1 MGFTDRSLIP
11 TGTFLNNT
19 RLSKGTNMENSLLLD
34 LEPPLV
40 SKSSSSAP
48 RPAGHGTDRNRSG
61 ASPASGN
68 MSENSSNFPFAT
80 IHSGFLRGRAKS
92 SLTGRRDQTPETPIC
107 GLGVVLEKFPVCS
120 KEFPLIRWHLVFI
133 EYGVDRANGLAV
145 AAVDTDLGIDVIHLF

>member
-1 MGFTDRSLIP
+1 MPKLIAVLIDRAD
-11 TGTFLNNT
+11 G
-19 RLSKGTNMENSLLLD
+19 D
-34 LEPPLV
+34 
-40 SKSSSSAP
+40 SAAAKIIH
-48 RPAGHGTDRNRSG
+48 PAGHGTDRNRPS
-61 ASPASGN
+61 ASPVSAN
-68 MSENSSNFPFAT
+68 MSGNSSNFPFAT

-92 SLTGRRDQTPETPIC
+92 SQTGRRDQTPETPIC